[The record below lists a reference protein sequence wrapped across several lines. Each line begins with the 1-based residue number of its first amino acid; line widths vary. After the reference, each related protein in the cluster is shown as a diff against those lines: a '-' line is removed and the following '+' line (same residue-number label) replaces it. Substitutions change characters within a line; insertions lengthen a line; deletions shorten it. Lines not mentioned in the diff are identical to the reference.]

1 MSSLEMVRTVLR
13 IEGISKAF
21 AGVAVLR
28 GATLEAHGGEAIA
41 LMGANGAGKSTL
53 MNILG
58 GNVAADQGRI
68 SINGADVEIRSARE
82 ATLRGIAFVHQELA
96 MLPTLTVAENIFI
109 DSLPTSGPFI
119 SIAEM
124 RRRSQE
130 LMGRLGS
137 TVSPES
143 PIEELSIG
151 DRQLVEIAR
160 ALRHEP
166 RIIIF
171 DEPTSSLDTHRATQ
185 LLSYV
190 RRTIVNGA
198 SCVLISHLLG
208 EILEYS
214 DRIVVMRDGKVVVSD
229 RASVF
234 DRDKLVTAM
243 GATVGP
249 VAAKEAKKAPRGSTP
264 VRIRAR
270 PATQTTGGEL
280 IAHEGE
286 IVGLAGLSGHGQTD
300 LLLSIFKGSTRRVP
314 GISISDPVAMVAG
327 DRQSDGIFP
336 LWSIAENIGVRSI
349 AALRRGPLIS
359 PGLENRFAE
368 WWRDKIRIRT
378 SDLHNNILSLSGGNQ
393 QKALFARALGSD
405 AKIVLMDDPMRGVD
419 IGTKLEVYQLIRT
432 EAAGGR
438 TFLWYTTEME
448 ELQNCDH
455 VYVFRNGRIVADLRR
470 DELSEERVIQSS
482 FEEVSRP

>member
-13 IEGISKAF
+13 MEGTSKAF

-28 GATLEAHGGEAIA
+28 GATLEAYGGEAIA

-119 SIAEM
+119 STAEM

-171 DEPTSSLDTHRATQ
+171 DEPTSSLTEPE
-185 LLSYV
+185 
-190 RRTIVNGA
+190 RR
-198 SCVLISHLLG
+198 
-208 EILEYS
+208 
-214 DRIVVMRDGKVVVSD
+214 R
-229 RASVF
+229 
-234 DRDKLVTAM
+234 
-243 GATVGP
+243 
-249 VAAKEAKKAPRGSTP
+249 
-264 VRIRAR
+264 
-270 PATQTTGGEL
+270 
-280 IAHEGE
+280 
-286 IVGLAGLSGHGQTD
+286 
-300 LLLSIFKGSTRRVP
+300 
-314 GISISDPVAMVAG
+314 
-327 DRQSDGIFP
+327 
-336 LWSIAENIGVRSI
+336 
-349 AALRRGPLIS
+349 
-359 PGLENRFAE
+359 
-368 WWRDKIRIRT
+368 
-378 SDLHNNILSLSGGNQ
+378 
-393 QKALFARALGSD
+393 LF
-405 AKIVLMDDPMRGVD
+405 
-419 IGTKLEVYQLIRT
+419 
-432 EAAGGR
+432 
-438 TFLWYTTEME
+438 
-448 ELQNCDH
+448 
-455 VYVFRNGRIVADLRR
+455 
-470 DELSEERVIQSS
+470 RVIRGLKAEGVVIIYITH
-482 FEEVSRP
+482 FLDEIF